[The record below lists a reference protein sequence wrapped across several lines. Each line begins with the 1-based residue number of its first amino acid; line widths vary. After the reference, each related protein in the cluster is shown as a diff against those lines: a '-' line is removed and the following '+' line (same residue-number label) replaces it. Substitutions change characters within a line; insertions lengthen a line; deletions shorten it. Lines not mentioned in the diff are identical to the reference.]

1 MDWINITL
9 VCEKG
14 HEDVAGAGDAELSAY
29 GDPTFMGT
37 SSWDTC
43 DTCGEARSDVSRRMG
58 YEEIRKILILRRKH
72 QLTIIPD
79 EPNWFEMNV
88 EGMQI

>member
-1 MDWINITL
+1 MEWINITL

-14 HEDVAGAGDAELSAY
+14 HEEEAGAGDAELTVY

-43 DTCGEARSDVSRRMG
+43 DTCGEERSSTSRIIG
-58 YEEIRKILILRRKH
+58 FEEVRKELFKRKN